1 MKKVRIA
8 ALQGPEGKV
17 SGPVTVE
24 KNVEW
29 TAGKV
34 RELARFGVDIV
45 CLAEVFKGVGT
56 PLKPAE
62 YAEAVPGPLTKTFTG
77 LARELGLAIICP
89 MYERRGGKIYN
100 TAVAIS
106 RTGKIVGQY
115 DKIHPTAGEMED
127 GVVPGKLSPT
137 VIRLDGIKVAGQIC
151 YDANWPEDWVNQKKA
166 GAEII
171 FFCSAF
177 SAGTLLQSY
186 ATVLNVPVVAS
197 TWCRHC
203 RIYDRTGR
211 QIAHQTPYFD
221 YAMADVLIDQPL
233 FHLDMQWQNLEKIRK
248 DHPEL
253 STEVFDGEGRWTIT
267 GDPKVIQKVIEKYKI
282 VDIDEYL
289 SWAQKKQDV
298 ARGKSQRKKS

>member
-1 MKKVRIA
+1 MRKVRIA

-24 KNVEW
+24 KNVAW
-29 TAGKV
+29 TVEKV
-34 RELARFGVDIV
+34 RELARFRVDIV
-45 CLAEVFKGVGT
+45 CLAEIFNAVGL
-56 PLKPAE
+56 PLKPGE
-62 YAEAVPGPLTKTFTG
+62 YAETVPGPLTRRFSE
-77 LARELGLAIICP
+77 LARELNLAVICP
-89 MYERRGGKIYN
+89 LVERRSGKLYN
-100 TAVAIS
+100 TAVVINRA
-106 RTGKIVGQY
+106 GKIVGKY
-115 DKIHPTAGEMED
+115 DKIHPVVEEIEEGI
-127 GVVPGKLSPT
+127 VPGKLSPT
-137 VIRLDGIKVAGQIC
+137 VINLDGIKVAGQIC
-151 YDANWPEDWVNQKKA
+151 FDANWPEDWVNQKKA
-166 GAEII
+166 GAQII

-203 RIYDRTGR
+203 RIYDRTGK

-233 FHLDMQWQNLEKIRK
+233 FHLDRQWDKLEKIRK

-267 GDPKVIQKVIEKYKI
+267 GEPAVVQKVIEKYDLL
-282 VDIDEYL
+282 DIDAFL
-289 SWAQKKQDV
+289 TGAQKKQD
-298 ARGKSQRKKS
+298 AARKKMHRKS